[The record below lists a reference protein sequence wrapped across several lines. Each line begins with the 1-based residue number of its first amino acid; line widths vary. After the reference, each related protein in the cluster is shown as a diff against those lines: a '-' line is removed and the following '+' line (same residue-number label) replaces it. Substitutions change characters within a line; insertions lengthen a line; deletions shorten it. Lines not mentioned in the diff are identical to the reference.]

1 MENHFEVD
9 IEQEKVQYEGEWI
22 GRQELADKIKKM
34 IDSQDFKIGIV
45 GSALEYLQ
53 QALAN
58 AKEFSVKLTEY
69 NAEILQ
75 KHAERAGL
83 AVPSFIRQAIQA
95 YLAAQPPLEAGP
107 SENPTEKPTEN
118 PQLTTIT
125 TEPANPGEEHNAVEL
140 TDKKPQT
147 SSTVLVDPA
156 LTSEPPPPPSPPEE
170 EKSGD
175 SWFKKEN

>member
-95 YLAAQPPLEAGP
+95 YLARLTWRPNRRWRQARVK
-107 SENPTEKPTEN
+107 T
-118 PQLTTIT
+118 QLKNRLKTC
-125 TEPANPGEEHNAVEL
+125 
-140 TDKKPQT
+140 
-147 SSTVLVDPA
+147 S
-156 LTSEPPPPPSPPEE
+156 
-170 EKSGD
+170 
-175 SWFKKEN
+175 

>member
-34 IDSQDFKIGIV
+34 IDSQDFKIGVV
-45 GSALEYLQ
+45 GNALEYLQ
-53 QALAN
+53 QAIAN
-58 AKEFSVKLTEY
+58 AKEFYVKLSQY
-69 NAEILQ
+69 HAEILE

-83 AVPSFIRQAIQA
+83 AVTSFISQAIQA
-95 YLAAQPPLEAGP
+95 YIAAQPPLEESP
-107 SENPTEKPTEN
+107 IEN

-125 TEPANPGEEHNAVEL
+125 TEPAGPGEEHNAVEL
-140 TDKKPQT
+140 TAKKPQT

-156 LTSEPPPPPSPPEE
+156 LISEPPPPPPPPEE
-170 EKSGD
+170 EKSD
-175 SWFKKEN
+175 DAWFKKE

>member
-9 IEQEKVQYEGEWI
+9 IEQEKVQYEGEWV
-22 GRQELADKIKKM
+22 GREELADKIKKM
-34 IDSQDFKIGIV
+34 IDSQDFKIGVV

-53 QALAN
+53 QAIAN
-58 AKEFSVKLTEY
+58 AKEFSVKLPEY
-69 NAEILQ
+69 NAKILQ

-83 AVPSFIRQAIQA
+83 AVTAFIRQAIQA
-95 YLAAQPPLEAGP
+95 YLAAQPPLEE
-107 SENPTEKPTEN
+107 SPTESPAEN

-125 TEPANPGEEHNAVEL
+125 TEPASPGEEHNAVEL

-175 SWFKKEN
+175 SWFKKES

>member
-1 MENHFEVD
+1 MLRVETEMENHFEVD

-53 QALAN
+53 HAIAN

-69 NAEILQ
+69 NAKILE

-83 AVPSFIRQAIQA
+83 EITSFIRQAIQA
-95 YLAAQPPLEAGP
+95 YLAAQPPLEESP
-107 SENPTEKPTEN
+107 PEN

-147 SSTVLVDPA
+147 SSTVLVDPS
-156 LTSEPPPPPSPPEE
+156 LISEPPPPPPPPEE